1 MIVDEQRFRF
11 PQNGWPITVGDA
23 GSGRP
28 FPQSEQNRSPEAED
42 EPPIVFVPPPVTL
55 TRVFPGL

>member
-11 PQNGWPITVGDA
+11 AQNGRAMTVGDP
-23 GSGRP
+23 GSGQP
-28 FPQSEQNRSPEAED
+28 LSQLEQNRSPDAED
-42 EPPIVFVPPPVTL
+42 KPPIVFVPPPVMI

>member
-11 PQNGWPITVGDA
+11 PQNGRRMTVGDD
-23 GSGRP
+23 GSGERLSP
-28 FPQSEQNRSPEAED
+28 PEQNRSPEQQD
-42 EPPIVFVPPPVTL
+42 EPPIAFVPPPVMI